1 MTVYEEIVERLPRLT
16 VEEQVELLETISRT
30 LRARMIGN
38 RVYGS
43 ARTDAS
49 EITTTEGSAE
59 RLLGIIKTDGP
70 PPNDEEVDQIRYEY
84 LIKKY
89 S

>member
-1 MTVYEEIVERLPRLT
+1 MTTYEEIVERLPRLT

-30 LRARMIGN
+30 LRARMIVN
-38 RVYGS
+38 RLYGS
-43 ARTDAS
+43 ARADAS
-49 EITTTEGSAE
+49 EITITEGSAE
-59 RLLGIIKTDGP
+59 RLLGIIKTDDP
-70 PPNDEEVDQIRYEY
+70 PSDEEVDQIRYEH

>member
-43 ARTDAS
+43 ARADAS